1 MSMETDQKAA
11 LLLEDGTLINGYG
24 LGLQNVVVGEI
35 CFNTAMTGYQETLT
49 DPSYSGQIITFTNPH
64 IGNVGTND
72 EDHEQQTAHA
82 NGFVI
87 RETFITTSNW
97 RAKQDLDS
105 WARSQNLV
113 GISGVDTRRVAG
125 LIRDKGAMKAA
136 LINPATQENI
146 QKAHQELDEF
156 PGLEGLDL
164 ASKVSTAQKY
174 EWDEGLWATADV
186 PKTGKTVVAIDYGMK
201 TNILRHL
208 RALGCRVIVCPA
220 NISPSELEILN
231 PDGVFLSNGPGDP
244 SATAHVAMDAINWS
258 LDKKLPLFGICLG
271 HQLLALALGAQTKKM
286 KFGHHGVNHP
296 VKEIQTG
303 KVAITSMNH
312 GFTVDAS
319 SFPQHVKETHVSLF
333 DGTNCGLEAF
343 DGRVFSV
350 QYHPEA
356 SPGPHDTTILFQ
368 KFIDALN

>member
-72 EDHEQQTAHA
+72 EDHEQKTAHA

-156 PGLEGLDL
+156 QDW
-164 ASKVSTAQKY
+164 KVLIWPVRFQQHKNMS
-174 EWDEGLWATADV
+174 
-186 PKTGKTVVAIDYGMK
+186 GMK
-201 TNILRHL
+201 ACGQQQMFPKLAKL
-208 RALGCRVIVCPA
+208 WL
-220 NISPSELEILN
+220 PSIM
-231 PDGVFLSNGPGDP
+231 
-244 SATAHVAMDAINWS
+244 A
-258 LDKKLPLFGICLG
+258 
-271 HQLLALALGAQTKKM
+271 
-286 KFGHHGVNHP
+286 
-296 VKEIQTG
+296 
-303 KVAITSMNH
+303 
-312 GFTVDAS
+312 
-319 SFPQHVKETHVSLF
+319 
-333 DGTNCGLEAF
+333 
-343 DGRVFSV
+343 
-350 QYHPEA
+350 
-356 SPGPHDTTILFQ
+356 
-368 KFIDALN
+368 